1 MSKHNSS
8 LESLSDK
15 ILFIILKEIHK
26 CFADEYGFISFDIS
40 INDSFVPEC
49 IESSIVKL
57 GIMSG
62 NEIEFIDIDFMV
74 YLYKLNVDLL
84 KSDKLIGSINRPIQS
99 KYSYEYFVSE
109 RKIVNS
115 RWRHT
120 VFTYGEKEGA
130 IQLVNKMDESYGS
143 NYWEGEE
150 IYYDTE
156 HSEVEDDY
164 VDLQS
169 FKKLK

>member
-8 LESLSDK
+8 LETLSDK

-40 INDSFVPEC
+40 VNEYFVPEC
-49 IESSIVKL
+49 IESSMIKM
-57 GIMSG
+57 GILSN
-62 NEIEFIDIDFMV
+62 NEIEIVDIDFIV
-74 YLYKLNVDLL
+74 HLYKLNGDLL
-84 KSDKLIGSINRPIQS
+84 KSDKLTGSINRPKQS

-143 NYWEGEE
+143 DYWQGQEVGT
-150 IYYDTE
+150 DTE
-156 HSEVEDDY
+156 HSEVEDEY